1 VKPEAKRTGV
11 ETTAERRQVKYT
23 PAGPIDVE
31 SFLALGS
38 ATNMGAEVLAGKPEA
53 WVRVDFSRDG
63 MSAGLFMGSP
73 GKVRYTFPSTEHAT
87 IVEGEVTFTD
97 EAGNSETYRPGDSYL
112 IQQGTLM
119 TVASA
124 SRFVK
129 SFFNYKQNI
138 TPG

>member
-1 VKPEAKRTGV
+1 
-11 ETTAERRQVKYT
+11 
-23 PAGPIDVE
+23 
-31 SFLALGS
+31 
-38 ATNMGAEVLAGKPEA
+38 
-53 WVRVDFSRDG
+53 